1 MVVVRRLVATLLL
14 ATWHLEFERGEVRG
28 RRGQFGCHVRRVI
41 VAVFVRRVV
50 VAVFAVVVTVIVVV
64 VADASCTVVMFV
76 VVVPC
81 GGRGGVIVSELGTEE
96 GGRGSP

>member
-50 VAVFAVVVTVIVVV
+50 AVFAIIVTVIVVV